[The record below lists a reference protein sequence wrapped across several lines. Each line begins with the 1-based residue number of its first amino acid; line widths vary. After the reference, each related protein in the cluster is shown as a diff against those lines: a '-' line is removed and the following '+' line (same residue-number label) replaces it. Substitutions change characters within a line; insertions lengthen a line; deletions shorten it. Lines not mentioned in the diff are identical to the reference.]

1 LNSPV
6 PEEPGPA
13 PEESGGKRV
22 SWVELYFDLIFAFAV
37 GQTAHIMV
45 ADPHWGGLGRAVGLF
60 VPLWWTWIGF
70 VVLYNRHG
78 EDHISQRLLLLVGTL
93 PCAVAAVETH
103 SAARGDLLAF
113 TFALAGAR
121 LVLAAAFA
129 FTAEGARPVS
139 IGYGFSTAAFA
150 ASAFVPSPWRYL
162 IWAFALL
169 QEAGF
174 LLLRGNGEPSGDR
187 TRDRTRDR
195 NGDRTRERGA
205 ERPPRPSRTEQ
216 VASLF
221 KPPAD
226 PSRRVDAG
234 HLAERF
240 GGMIII
246 LLGEVVA
253 SVGASAVDLPD
264 HDLRYWAGLL
274 AGLVLAAAL
283 WWIYFTAAAPM
294 SESVL
299 SASGGNP
306 NLAYGLYA
314 GGHLPPA
321 FALLG
326 MSAGVSLVLSGDSP
340 QAAAW
345 FVTGGLAVYLV
356 GTRVVLTSRLT
367 RFEPQLRWAVAGA
380 TACLA
385 FLAPLISAAGVVLVT
400 TAWAAAV
407 AAYETWRAPG
417 RLKDIL
423 ADPLTFFRRA

>member
-78 EDHISQRLLLLVGTL
+78 EDRISQRLLVLVGTL

-129 FTAEGARPVS
+129 FTAEGARTVS

-174 LLLRGNGEPSGDR
+174 LLLRGNGEPL
-187 TRDRTRDR
+187 RDR
-195 NGDRTRERGA
+195 NRARNRNRNRERGA
-205 ERPPRPSRTEQ
+205 GRPPRPSRTEQ
-216 VASLF
+216 VAALF

-264 HDLRYWAGLL
+264 HNLRYWAGLL

-299 SASGGNP
+299 RSSGGNP

-314 GGHLPPA
+314 GGHLSPA
-321 FALLG
+321 FALLT

-345 FVTGGLAVYLV
+345 FITGGLAVYLV
-356 GTRVVLTSRLT
+356 GTRVVLTSRPV

-385 FLAPLISAAGVVLVT
+385 FLAPLMTAAGVVLVT
-400 TAWAAAV
+400 TGWAAAV
-407 AAYETWRAPG
+407 AAYETSRAPG
-417 RLKDIL
+417 RLKDIVD
-423 ADPLTFFRRA
+423 DPLAFFRRA

>member
-78 EDHISQRLLLLVGTL
+78 EDRISQRLLVLVGTL

-121 LVLAAAFA
+121 LVLAVAFA
-129 FTAEGARPVS
+129 FTAEGARTVS

-174 LLLRGNGEPSGDR
+174 LLLRGNGEPLR
-187 TRDRTRDR
+187 ER
-195 NGDRTRERGA
+195 NRNRERGA
-205 ERPPRPSRTEQ
+205 ARPPRPPRPSRTEQ
-216 VASLF
+216 VAALF

-264 HDLRYWAGLL
+264 HNLRYWAGLL

-299 SASGGNP
+299 RSSGGNP

-314 GGHLPPA
+314 GGHLSPA
-321 FALLG
+321 FALLT

-356 GTRVVLTSRLT
+356 GTRVVLTSRPV
-367 RFEPQLRWAVAGA
+367 RFERQLRWAVAGA

-385 FLAPLISAAGVVLVT
+385 FLTPLITAAGVVLVT
-400 TAWAAAV
+400 TGWAAAV
-407 AAYETWRAPG
+407 AAYETGRAPG
-417 RLKDIL
+417 RLKDIV
-423 ADPLTFFRRA
+423 ADPLAFFRRA

>member
-78 EDHISQRLLLLVGTL
+78 EDRISQRLLVLVGTL

-121 LVLAAAFA
+121 LVLAVAFA
-129 FTAEGARPVS
+129 FTAEGARTVS

-174 LLLRGNGEPSGDR
+174 LLLRGNGEPLR
-187 TRDRTRDR
+187 ER
-195 NGDRTRERGA
+195 NRNRERGA
-205 ERPPRPSRTEQ
+205 ARPPRPPRPSRTEQ
-216 VASLF
+216 VAALF

-264 HDLRYWAGLL
+264 HNLRYWAGLL

-299 SASGGNP
+299 RSSGGNP

-314 GGHLPPA
+314 GGHLSPA
-321 FALLG
+321 FALLT

-356 GTRVVLTSRLT
+356 GTRVVLTSRPV
-367 RFEPQLRWAVAGA
+367 RFERQLRWAVAGA
-380 TACLA
+380 TASLA
-385 FLAPLISAAGVVLVT
+385 FLTPLITAAGVVLVT
-400 TAWAAAV
+400 TGWAAAV
-407 AAYETWRAPG
+407 AAYETGRAPG
-417 RLKDIL
+417 RLKDIV
-423 ADPLTFFRRA
+423 ADPLAFFRRA

>member
-1 LNSPV
+1 LNGPV
-6 PEEPGPA
+6 SEEP
-13 PEESGGKRV
+13 GGKRV

-45 ADPHWGGLGRAVGLF
+45 ADPHWGGLGRAFGLF

-78 EDHISQRLLLLVGTL
+78 EDRISQRLLLLVGTL
-93 PCAVAAVETH
+93 PCAVAAVETR
-103 SAARGDLLAF
+103 SAASGHLMAF
-113 TFALAGAR
+113 TFALAAAR

-174 LLLRGNGEPSGDR
+174 LLLRGNGEPSR
-187 TRDRTRDR
+187 E
-195 NGDRTRERGA
+195 RTRERGA
-205 ERPPRPSRTEQ
+205 ERPPRPSRTEA
-216 VASLF
+216 VAALF

-226 PSRRVDAG
+226 PSRRVDAS

-253 SVGASAVDLPD
+253 SVAASAVDLPD
-264 HDLRYWAGLL
+264 HNLRYWAGLL

-283 WWIYFTAAAPM
+283 WWIYFTAAAPI

-299 SASGGNP
+299 TASGGNP
-306 NLAYGLYA
+306 NLAYGIYA

-321 FALLG
+321 FALLT

-345 FVTGGLAVYLV
+345 FITGGLAVYLV
-356 GTRVVLTSRLT
+356 GSRVLITGRLM

-385 FLAPLISAAGVVLVT
+385 FLAPLITTAGVLVVT

>member
-162 IWAFALL
+162 
-169 QEAGF
+169 
-174 LLLRGNGEPSGDR
+174 
-187 TRDRTRDR
+187 
-195 NGDRTRERGA
+195 
-205 ERPPRPSRTEQ
+205 
-216 VASLF
+216 
-221 KPPAD
+221 
-226 PSRRVDAG
+226 
-234 HLAERF
+234 
-240 GGMIII
+240 
-246 LLGEVVA
+246 
-253 SVGASAVDLPD
+253 
-264 HDLRYWAGLL
+264 
-274 AGLVLAAAL
+274 
-283 WWIYFTAAAPM
+283 
-294 SESVL
+294 
-299 SASGGNP
+299 
-306 NLAYGLYA
+306 
-314 GGHLPPA
+314 PPA
-321 FALLG
+321 FALLT

-345 FVTGGLAVYLV
+345 FITGGLAVYLV
-356 GTRVVLTSRLT
+356 GTRVVLTSRLM

-417 RLKDIL
+417 RIKDIL
-423 ADPLTFFRRA
+423 ADPLTFFRRV